1 MVEKRAFKGS
11 DEKISLL
18 GFGAMRLPVTNAETE
33 EIDTAKAEKMINYAW
48 ESGVNYF
55 DTAWPYHN
63 GQSETVLARALARYP
78 RESYF
83 LADKMP
89 IWEVNTPSDVE
100 DIFEKQLVKCGVD
113 YFDFYLLHSM
123 SVSKWEKTRRFKAY
137 DYLAKQKEKG
147 RIRRLGFSFHDTAA
161 TLETIADVA
170 AWDFAQIQLNYLD
183 WELLDARGQYDVLTK
198 RSIPVAVMEPVR
210 GGTLAT
216 LSPEALALLAQAGPN
231 VSAASWAIRFA
242 AGLPNV
248 YTVLSGMS
256 TMEQLKDN
264 IKTMS
269 PFSPLS
275 DSERKLLNDA
285 LVLFRKVSPIL
296 CTGCRYCMDCPN
308 GVDIPKNFELY
319 NHYLQT
325 SEWSAFIN
333 GYFTIGADKQAAR
346 CIGCGICQDK
356 CPQKINIPDL
366 MPKIADAYDKIEKPI
381 WFK

>member
-11 DEKISLL
+11 DDKISLL
-18 GFGAMRLPVTNAETE
+18 GFGAMRLPVTNVETQ
-33 EIDTAKAEKMINYAW
+33 EIDTGQAEEMIDYAW
-48 ESGVNYF
+48 QSGVNYF

-63 GQSETVLARALARYP
+63 GQSETVLTRALARYP
-78 RESYF
+78 RESYY

-89 IWEVNTPSDVE
+89 IWDANTSSDVE
-100 DIFEKQLVKCGVD
+100 NIFEAQLKKCGVD

-123 SVSKWEKTRRFKAY
+123 SVSKWDKTCRLKAY

-147 RIRRLGFSFHDTAA
+147 RIRRLGFSFHDTPA
-161 TLETIADVA
+161 TLEKIADA
-170 AWDFAQIQLNYLD
+170 ATWDFAQIQLNYLD

-198 RSIPVAVMEPVR
+198 RGIPVAVMEPVR

-216 LSPEALALLAQAGPN
+216 LSPNALALLKQADPD

-256 TMEQLKDN
+256 SMEQLKDN
-264 IKTMS
+264 INTVS
-269 PFSPLS
+269 PFSPLTES
-275 DSERKLLNDA
+275 QCKLLDD
-285 LVLFRKVSPIL
+285 VLAEFRKASPIL

-333 GYFTIGADKQAAR
+333 GYFTIGAEKQAKC

-356 CPQKINIPDL
+356 CPQKIDIPGL
-366 MPKIADAYDKIEKPI
+366 MPKIAEAYEKIEKPN